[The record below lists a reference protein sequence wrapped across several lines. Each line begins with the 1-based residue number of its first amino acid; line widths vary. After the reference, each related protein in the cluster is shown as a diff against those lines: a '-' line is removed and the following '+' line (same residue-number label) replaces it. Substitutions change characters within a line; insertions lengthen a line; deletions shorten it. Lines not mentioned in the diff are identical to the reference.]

1 MEYFKRFFGNKY
13 IGMLI
18 GSLAL
23 TALGMFFDEMR
34 DEMRDEEIID
44 ETAEN
49 IIKRL
54 EKEGYIKKNK
64 K

>member
-13 IGMLI
+13 IGMFI